1 MVANLL
7 AFHLFV
13 TSILFL
19 LVGAYSLHRRQVST
33 AAIPFSV
40 AMFSLAIFTLL
51 AGWDVLS
58 ATLEIKITLMRLR
71 LSILPFTVIAGLVA
85 ALENAQRAAW
95 LTRRRIGLLSII
107 PALNLAF
114 VWLPGLEKYLRSGYK
129 LGESDF
135 LSTLTY
141 SNGVWFWILLG
152 YLSLIALIVFGVQ
165 FNVLLNSKG
174 IYFKQ
179 TLFLNIGQVI
189 PAVLIILF
197 AAGALDLAGGYNYA
211 PHALMLTA
219 LLNGWAI
226 YRYQWR
232 FAAPMARDIALDLVD
247 DMMLV
252 VNESDCISDANTSAR
267 KFFEISDDR
276 IGINISELIPSWNK
290 IRADVQAQEILR
302 QEIDLSKDNKIKT
315 YELTV
320 NSARNPSSQMVSS
333 YVLSLREI
341 TEQKRQQEQ
350 VQNLVRAVSQS
361 PNSVLITSR
370 DGVIEYVNPS
380 FTRLTGYLAEEA
392 IGQKPSL
399 FKSGQT
405 PDSVYKAMWETINS
419 GQIWK
424 GDLLNRRKDGEAYWE
439 ETLIA
444 PLFDQY
450 GQVVN
455 YISIKEDISARK
467 EVDEILHRRLEELLM
482 VNTISIAA
490 ASQLDLNSLVSLIGQ
505 QLEQSFNARSVLV
518 ALHNHD
524 SEFIEIPYWTIDKK
538 RVKPPQIKYGE
549 GLVSHILKTRQPL
562 LISSNFKETAPQ
574 MGHKPV
580 FADQYGYPKTWLG
593 VPIIS
598 GQQTVGVISLQNYTK
613 EFAFNDDDVRLLNTI
628 SASISVSIDN
638 ARLYRAAQ
646 QEIEERIRA
655 EEDAS
660 RRTSQLSVLYEIGHS
675 LTKELELEVVLN
687 SLMEKCKQLAPVD
700 VFVVGLYDSE
710 NDQVKFIKF
719 NDNGKERAHIH
730 LEKDLDQY
738 ITGEVI
744 KKQITIHLPD
754 CSNKTI
760 KKKHHLRHTTKQ
772 HALSYLGIPLFRGD
786 EVTGILSVQSYQP
799 NAFSLE
805 QIQTLEIIA
814 SQAAIAIDNARLY
827 EVARRRA
834 DEMSL
839 LYEISLGLSAN
850 LDTDQVLRN
859 LLEKCRQ
866 ILTMDSFYVS
876 IYEERSH
883 LIYYPLFYDRGEFK
897 NVPVRDIRISP
908 GLTGEVILGAKTI
921 YLPDTNDP
929 KIADHYQIIHVGGT
943 PTRSFVGVPMIV
955 RGKVIGV
962 ISMQSYT
969 PTHYSAEQI
978 RLIETIATQ
987 AAIAVEN
994 SRLYEAA
1001 RKEIIER
1008 REAQENLQQTNQ
1020 ELQVQL
1026 QRVES
1031 LQEELR
1037 EQAIRDSLTGLFN
1050 RRYLDESFSKKIN
1063 GMKKTESSLAV
1074 IMLDIDHFKSFND
1087 TYGHSAG
1094 DELLAMLGELLRNQ
1108 TRQSDVACRY
1118 GGEEFVILLPDTSL
1132 EVATKRAEEI
1142 RHSFESIRVSFEGK
1156 SLKSTISIGI
1166 SIYPDHGDQPEA
1178 LIIQAD
1184 QALYQAKSS
1193 GRNRVVAWRR

>member
-1 MVANLL
+1 MIANLL

-19 LVGAYSLHRRQVST
+19 LVGGYSLHRRQVNT

-40 AMFSLAIFTLL
+40 AMFSLGIFTLL

-58 ATLEIKITLMRLR
+58 TTLEIKIILMRLR
-71 LSILPFTVIAGLVA
+71 LSILPFTTIAALVA
-85 ALENAQRAAW
+85 ALENTQRSAW
-95 LTRRRIGLLSII
+95 LSRQRIGLLSFI

-129 LGESDF
+129 LDGVEF

-141 SNGVWFWILLG
+141 SNGVWFWVLWG
-152 YLSLIALIVFGVQ
+152 YSSLIALIIFGVQ

-179 TLFLNIGQVI
+179 TLFLSVGQTI
-189 PAVLIILF
+189 PAVLIILL
-197 AAGALDLAGGYNYA
+197 AAGTLELQEGYNYA

-226 YRYQWR
+226 YRYQWK
-232 FAAPMARDIALDLVD
+232 FTAPMARDIALDLVS

-252 VNESDCISDANTSAR
+252 VNESDRISDANTSAQ
-267 KFFEISDDR
+267 KFFEISDAD
-276 IGINISELIPSWNK
+276 IGINISDFIPEWNK
-290 IRADVQAQEILR
+290 IRIDVQGQEILR
-302 QEIDLSKDNKIKT
+302 REIDLSKDNKIKI

-320 NSARNPSSQMVSS
+320 NPARNPGSQIVSA
-333 YVLSLREI
+333 YVLLLREI

-370 DGVIEYVNPS
+370 DGIIEYVNPS
-380 FTRLTGYLAEEA
+380 FTRLTGYSAEEA

-405 PDSVYKAMWETINS
+405 PDSVYKDMWKTINS
-419 GQIWK
+419 GQMWK
-424 GDLLNRRKDGEAYWE
+424 GDLLNRRKDGEVYWE

-455 YISIKEDISARK
+455 YISIKEDISTRK

-482 VNTISIAA
+482 VNTISMAA

-505 QLEQSFNARSVLV
+505 QLEQSFNARSVLI

-538 RVKPPQIKYGE
+538 RVTPPQIKYGE

-562 LISSNFKETAPQ
+562 LISNNFRETALQ

-580 FADQYGYPKTWLG
+580 FANEYGYPKTWLG

-628 SASISVSIDN
+628 SASISISIDN

-655 EEDAS
+655 EQDAS

-687 SLMEKCKQLAPVD
+687 SLMENCKQLAPVD

-719 NDNGKERAHIH
+719 NDNGKERPHIH

-754 CSNKTI
+754 CSDKTTH
-760 KKKHHLRHTTKQ
+760 KQHRLRHTTKQ
-772 HALSYLGIPLFRGD
+772 HALSYLGIPLFRGN

-799 NAFSLE
+799 NAFSPE

-827 EVARRRA
+827 EV
-834 DEMSL
+834 
-839 LYEISLGLSAN
+839 
-850 LDTDQVLRN
+850 
-859 LLEKCRQ
+859 
-866 ILTMDSFYVS
+866 
-876 IYEERSH
+876 
-883 LIYYPLFYDRGEFK
+883 
-897 NVPVRDIRISP
+897 
-908 GLTGEVILGAKTI
+908 
-921 YLPDTNDP
+921 
-929 KIADHYQIIHVGGT
+929 
-943 PTRSFVGVPMIV
+943 
-955 RGKVIGV
+955 
-962 ISMQSYT
+962 
-969 PTHYSAEQI
+969 
-978 RLIETIATQ
+978 
-987 AAIAVEN
+987 
-994 SRLYEAA
+994 
-1001 RKEIIER
+1001 
-1008 REAQENLQQTNQ
+1008 
-1020 ELQVQL
+1020 
-1026 QRVES
+1026 
-1031 LQEELR
+1031 
-1037 EQAIRDSLTGLFN
+1037 
-1050 RRYLDESFSKKIN
+1050 
-1063 GMKKTESSLAV
+1063 
-1074 IMLDIDHFKSFND
+1074 
-1087 TYGHSAG
+1087 
-1094 DELLAMLGELLRNQ
+1094 
-1108 TRQSDVACRY
+1108 
-1118 GGEEFVILLPDTSL
+1118 
-1132 EVATKRAEEI
+1132 
-1142 RHSFESIRVSFEGK
+1142 
-1156 SLKSTISIGI
+1156 
-1166 SIYPDHGDQPEA
+1166 
-1178 LIIQAD
+1178 
-1184 QALYQAKSS
+1184 
-1193 GRNRVVAWRR
+1193 